1 MDKAIRKLEKKDE
14 SLHKGLKH
22 LEKEDK
28 KRDAVCD
35 LGKEVKKYMKHQ
47 KRGR

>member
-1 MDKAIRKLEKKDE
+1 MDKAIRKLEKTNQGLE
-14 SLHKGLKH
+14 KGLKH

-35 LGKEVKKYMKHQ
+35 LGKKVKDEMKGK
-47 KRGR
+47 KRK